1 MLIIWSLVVL
11 RMIDSKNQH
20 LLDVVPQNLVRG
32 EIAYDVIKA
41 IGNQENKLF
50 SKVDKSII
58 DEDLERQ
65 SDDVIWHLLWENHL
79 VKKEEGLELAF
90 DKKARID
97 LILAAIE
104 LHRYK
109 GTPYALDL
117 IFDSLGLDG
126 HITEWFEYDANPY
139 TFKANI
145 NVIDIG
151 INEEIYDMFER
162 LINHYKNVRSS
173 FDQINVSLVSNA
185 TIYTGA
191 TAQMGEILT
200 IYPEMPTEVT
210 TQLAVPVD
218 TGTHYIEKIEIA

>member
-1 MLIIWSLVVL
+1 
-11 RMIDSKNQH
+11 MIDSKNQH

>member
-1 MLIIWSLVVL
+1 MVL

-20 LLDVVPQNLVRG
+20 LLDVVPQNLARG
-32 EIAYDVIKA
+32 ESAYNVIKA
-41 IGNQENKLF
+41 IGNQEDKLF

-109 GTPYALDL
+109 A
-117 IFDSLGLDG
+117 
-126 HITEWFEYDANPY
+126 
-139 TFKANI
+139 
-145 NVIDIG
+145 
-151 INEEIYDMFER
+151 R
-162 LINHYKNVRSS
+162 L
-173 FDQINVSLVSNA
+173 
-185 TIYTGA
+185 
-191 TAQMGEILT
+191 
-200 IYPEMPTEVT
+200 
-210 TQLAVPVD
+210 
-218 TGTHYIEKIEIA
+218 TH

>member
-1 MLIIWSLVVL
+1 MVL

-20 LLDVVPQNLVRG
+20 LLDVVPQNLARG
-32 EIAYDVIKA
+32 ESAHNVIKA

-50 SKVDKSII
+50 AKVEKSII

-126 HITEWFEYDANPY
+126 HITEWFEGNANPY

-145 NVIDIG
+145 NVFDMG
-151 INEEIYDMFER
+151 INEETYDMFER
-162 LINHYKNVRSS
+162 LINHYKNVRSWLEEIIINLNS
-173 FDQINVSLVSNA
+173 HNQIYVGNTLEVGH
-185 TIYTGA
+185 T
-191 TAQMGEILT
+191 LT
-200 IYPEMPTEVT
+200 IYPSTPEHLTITSPIYSDSATHSIT
-210 TQLAVPVD
+210 TLTIGGP
-218 TGTHYIEKIEIA
+218 HEEI